1 MPPIAVTTNY
11 DSFFSSTTANY
22 RSELEKNFI
31 AYRPSG
37 EVADHSYG
45 HKELGG
51 YTVQLNAEYGDNAPT
66 KFFTPYGHA
75 DTTPAETVLPP
86 RFDFRYTVSSATISD
101 IEIKANQGK
110 AKLFDLTETRIRMAV
125 RSTVNL
131 VGSEI
136 YSDRTSFG
144 GTPSPASRL
153 ASQRR
158 PTAIPRA
165 GRWAESPSPRTR
177 GGRTTR
183 RSTAA
188 PSPHMASGVRPM
200 TSCSTCS

>member
-37 EVADHSYG
+37 EFADHSYG

-51 YTVQLNAEYGDNAPT
+51 YTVQLNAEYGNNAPT

-136 YSDRTSFG
+136 YSDGTSFG
-144 GTPSPASRL
+144 GNTFTGLAAGISTTPNCDPG
-153 ASQRR
+153 Q
-158 PTAIPRA
+158 RA
-165 GRWAESPSPRTR
+165 GGRNPGRDESVVEEQRDDQLRLLRRTW
-177 GGRTTR
+177 
-183 RSTAA
+183 
-188 PSPHMASGVRPM
+188 RPGFDR
-200 TSCSTCS
+200 